1 MVKDLLDES
10 SFDASPGHF
19 IPGKIG
25 KATSGVAGKLRDSAD
40 AEHHDEDAS

>member
-1 MVKDLLDES
+1 MLDES
-10 SFDASPGHF
+10 TFDASPGHF

-25 KATSGVAGKLRDSAD
+25 QAVSGAIGKLRDSAD